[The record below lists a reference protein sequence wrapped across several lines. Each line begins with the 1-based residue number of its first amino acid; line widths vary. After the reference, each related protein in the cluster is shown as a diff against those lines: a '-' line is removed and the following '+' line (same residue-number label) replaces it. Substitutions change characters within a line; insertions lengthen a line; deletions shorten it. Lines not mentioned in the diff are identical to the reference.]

1 LGAAVIRCRESD
13 KDQIKIDN
21 RAANK
26 LQRSSLKMSEN
37 TKTEKIVGVKGMND
51 ILPADAPLW
60 ELFENTVQTVLKSYG
75 FQQIRTPIVEP
86 TALFARG
93 LGEVTDI
100 VEKEMY
106 SFTDSMNGDHL
117 TLRPESTAGVVRAAL
132 EHNLTYDGPKR
143 LWYAGPMFR
152 HERPQR
158 GRYRQFHQIGAEAIG
173 FTGPDIDAELIMLC
187 QRLWDDLG
195 LDNIKLELNSI
206 GNADERHRHRTDLV
220 AYFEKHA
227 ELLDAD
233 AKRRLHSNPLR
244 ILDTKNPAMQ
254 QMVNAA
260 PKLLDYLDPES
271 LAHFE
276 GVQKILRHNN
286 IPFTINPRLVRGMD
300 YYNRT
305 VFEWVTDQL
314 GAQGTVCGGG
324 RYDPLVE
331 MFGGKPTPACGFAI
345 GVERVLDL
353 MKASGERFA
362 PNQCDV
368 YLVHQG
374 DAAQLQAFVLAE
386 RLRDAGLDVVLHC
399 ASAGA
404 GSSFKSQMKR
414 ADASGAAFAVI
425 IGEDEIAK
433 NVAAVKSLRS
443 DDAENNQAT
452 VPFDGVTNYV
462 VDQIVGADEH
472 DHSENIHYHH

>member
-1 LGAAVIRCRESD
+1 MSD
-13 KDQIKIDN
+13 
-21 RAANK
+21 NK
-26 LQRSSLKMSEN
+26 KP
-37 TKTEKIVGVKGMND
+37 EKIVGVKGMND

-86 TALFARG
+86 TPLFARG
-93 LGEVTDI
+93 LGAVTDI

-106 SFTDSMNGDHL
+106 SFTDSMNGDEL

-143 LWYAGPMFR
+143 LWYQGPMFR

-158 GRYRQFHQIGAEAIG
+158 GRYRQFHQVGAEAIG
-173 FTGPDIDAELIMLC
+173 FAGPDIDAELIMLC

-195 LDNIKLELNSI
+195 LDSIRLEINSI
-206 GNADERHRHRTDLV
+206 GDADERARHRTDLI
-220 AYFEKHA
+220 AYFEQHR

-233 AKRRLHSNPLR
+233 ALRRLHANPLR

-254 QMVNAA
+254 ELVNGA
-260 PKLLDYLDPES
+260 PKLLDYLGEES
-271 LAHFE
+271 KAHFD
-276 GVQKILRHNN
+276 GVQTILRHSN
-286 IPFTINPRLVRGMD
+286 IPYTVNPRLVRGMD
-300 YYNRT
+300 YYNLT

-314 GAQGTVCGGG
+314 GSQGTVCGGG

-345 GVERVLDL
+345 GVERLLEL
-353 MKASGERFA
+353 MKASGEQFA

-374 DAAQLQAFVLAE
+374 QEAQLQAFVLGE

-399 ASAGA
+399 ASSTGA
-404 GSSFKSQMKR
+404 GSFKSQMKR
-414 ADASGAAFAVI
+414 ADASGAAFAII
-425 IGEDEIAK
+425 IGEDEVSSHTASVK
-433 NVAAVKSLRS
+433 TLRGGEGESQQQSVEFDSVAEYLVNQIIGAGH
-443 DDAENNQAT
+443 DD
-452 VPFDGVTNYV
+452 G
-462 VDQIVGADEH
+462 H
-472 DHSENIHYHH
+472 DHGHVHYKH